1 MQDLQDE
8 LKDEKHV
15 YSSRLYTLLNDQLLH
30 WNNQV
35 DRYKGLTDSLQVKL
49 ALCCVLDCALGA
61 DSSLIHLEVQLQAE
75 KSSILRWEKELNM
88 KLESL
93 EVTRNAIDNGKSG
106 IEELEIQLQKCI
118 VEKNELE
125 IKMEEAV
132 QDSG

>member
-1 MQDLQDE
+1 M
-8 LKDEKHV
+8 KDEKHV

-49 ALCCVLDCALGA
+49 TLCCVLDCALGA

>member
-35 DRYKGLTDSLQVKL
+35 ERYKGLTDSLQVKL
-49 ALCCVLDCALGA
+49 ALFYVLSFALGA
-61 DSSLIHLEVQLQAE
+61 DSTVIHLVVKLQAE
-75 KSSILRWEKELNM
+75 KSSIMRWEKDLTM

-93 EVTRNAIDNGKSG
+93 EATRDAIHSG
-106 IEELEIQLQKCI
+106 EFGVEELDLQLQKCVI
-118 VEKNELE
+118 EKNELE